1 MSLEEWE
8 KVIIDNTNEQYALAM
23 IIKFRAYRKR
33 YKEVDL
39 DSVAEEFSSLPIN
52 EKRKWAMR
60 TNNEQSIVK
69 TCRIQRKIN
78 RDAMF
83 YKMLREQQESRYD

>member
-33 YKEVDL
+33 YKGVDL

-52 EKRKWAMR
+52 EKREWAMR
-60 TNNEQSIVK
+60 TNNEQEIVK
-69 TCRIQRKIN
+69 TCRRQRKIN
-78 RDAMF
+78 SDAMF
-83 YKMLREQQESRYD
+83 DKMIRERQESRYD